1 MKKLPRGEFER
12 QNLQAKESMLGIDG
26 RWKKKRVLIIVG
38 DQNYWEEEKKTNP
51 RLRILIQDEAI
62 YKNSTVVRKNKR
74 SHHPVPRHNHMPVGQ
89 HVKNMV
95 FTDA

>member
-1 MKKLPRGEFER
+1 ME
-12 QNLQAKESMLGIDG
+12 
-26 RWKKKRVLIIVG
+26 KKRILIIVG
-38 DQNYWEEEKKTNP
+38 DQNYWEEEKKNP

-62 YKNSTVVRKNKR
+62 YKNSAVIRKNKR